1 LHLHLQSKT
10 KVRTPV
16 AVAAAKLICVLPTG
30 TERWQLPK
38 VLQTVANL
46 LAESQQHVRDDAR
59 EVLLKLVRTLGAA
72 YMPFICDVLHLALPS
87 RGYTA
92 HVLGFT
98 LHACLAE
105 LASCGAKPGAYHLAV
120 RNCVSALECMR
131 YVVAD

>member
-1 LHLHLQSKT
+1 MQSKT

-16 AVAAAKLICVLPTG
+16 AVAAAKLICVLPKG
-30 TERWQLPK
+30 TEKWQLPK

-46 LAESQQHVRDDAR
+46 LAERQQHVRDDAR
-59 EVLLKLVRTLGAA
+59 EVLMCLVRTLGAP

-87 RGYTA
+87 RGFTA

-105 LASCGAKPGAYHLAV
+105 LAAHGAKPGASLSL
-120 RNCVSALECMR
+120 RL
-131 YVVAD
+131 